1 MIPCNIYVSWVVA
14 TQTFFMFTPILGKIS
29 NLTHIFQRGWNH
41 QPVSVS
47 WPEET
52 LTIQSKHPLAES
64 DVKKISKSN
73 ERVVSA
79 DFFQSLDVRGLVNLS
94 DFWSVSP
101 WRRLSFWILLISG
114 VSLYYDITDIL
125 TVLHNISILYYNA
138 FFSLQLDA
146 CLGHWITGDVW
157 VRLGS
162 MWSFGMIPARQI
174 STHTFLRFAGCHAS
188 YAWTGTT
195 KKNSNRWRCWM
206 HKWMHND

>member
-1 MIPCNIYVSWVVA
+1 MSVFLGLRKHSN
-14 TQTFFMFTPILGKIS
+14 PI
-29 NLTHIFQRGWNH
+29 QA
-41 QPVSVS
+41 
-47 WPEET
+47 PENRM
-52 LTIQSKHPLAES
+52 SKLS
-64 DVKKISKSN
+64 VKKISRKSN

-101 WRRLSFWILLISG
+101 WRRVYFWILSISG

-162 MWSFGMIPARQI
+162 MWSFGMIHARQI
-174 STHTFLRFAGCHAS
+174 STRT
-188 YAWTGTT
+188 AWGLPGAMPAMPGQARQKKAAIYVVECTNECTMTNTT
-195 KKNSNRWRCWM
+195 LTWCVA
-206 HKWMHND
+206 

>member
-1 MIPCNIYVSWVVA
+1 MIPRNIYVSWVVA
-14 TQTFFMFTPILGKIS
+14 TIYVTQQKNFMFTPILGKMS

-101 WRRLSFWILLISG
+101 WRRLYFWILLISG

-125 TVLHNISILYYNA
+125 TVLHNIGILYDSFLFPA
-138 FFSLQLDA
+138 TW
-146 CLGHWITGDVW
+146 CLPWPLNQ
-157 VRLGS
+157 R
-162 MWSFGMIPARQI
+162 
-174 STHTFLRFAGCHAS
+174 
-188 YAWTGTT
+188 
-195 KKNSNRWRCWM
+195 RCM
-206 HKWMHND
+206 G